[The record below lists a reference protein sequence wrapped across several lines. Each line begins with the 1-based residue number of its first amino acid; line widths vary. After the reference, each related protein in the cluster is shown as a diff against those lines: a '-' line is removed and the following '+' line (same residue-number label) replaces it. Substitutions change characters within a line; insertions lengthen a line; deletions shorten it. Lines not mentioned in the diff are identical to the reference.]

1 MFNFLRR
8 GWVWT
13 LKDSCFLENRVLR
26 LESCCSTNT
35 VTYGDSLM
43 VCPLDTTVRP
53 PSAFPPDSAN
63 LVHSGSWTVF
73 IESFQALGWQ
83 LTECAVLSL
92 SQVGIWPSA
101 AVPLLKTVES
111 EHALTLSFSNVT
123 KTEIVLVMTSGAL
136 HSMLWIWPWDTTW
149 KRTPLTATWG
159 KRLHWKRTSPR
170 YNNRTPPGCPRNIS
184 RAKIYFLF
192 FMTILIF
199 GGRFLESHLWT
210 ILNIGQHR

>member
-1 MFNFLRR
+1 MVNFLRR

-43 VCPLDTTVRP
+43 VCPLDTTVGP
-53 PSAFPPDSAN
+53 PCVPARFRQPRSLRVLDRFYRKF
-63 LVHSGSWTVF
+63 SGPGLATDW
-73 IESFQALGWQ
+73 G
-83 LTECAVLSL
+83 CSL

-149 KRTPLTATWG
+149 KRTPLIATWG

-184 RAKIYFLF
+184 RAKMTFWF
-192 FMTILIF
+192 FMMILIF